1 MCIWIRGLHLCMRD
15 KDLSLGL
22 VLYKVNLIY
31 KMLKTTGVLMLSFS
45 LSPVDWQN
53 CMKVNES
60 LKSKCF
66 SIPLPLICILV
77 LCTTYHG
84 YMNLYW
90 VSELQQHFY
99 IQSRIRFT
107 KNIVIY
113 CIVWAPYATILWH
126 QKGLFLR
133 AANDFQFKLVNC
145 YGRMI
150 KPISLKPFSY
160 SNTHCSSAIKWRL
173 QGLNVK
179 YFVFLWC

>member
-1 MCIWIRGLHLCMRD
+1 MPNQTVRASFLPVSSIFLYLPFQTSSFNLLWWFKCVSEYVACTCAWGARTLLV
-15 KDLSLGL
+15 GL
-22 VLYKVNLIY
+22 VLYKVSLIY

-53 CMKVNES
+53 CMVNES

-99 IQSRIRFT
+99 IQNRIRFIE
-107 KNIVIY
+107 NIVIFLHRLSSI
-113 CIVWAPYATILWH
+113 CNNVMAPERTI
-126 QKGLFLR
+126 
-133 AANDFQFKLVNC
+133 
-145 YGRMI
+145 
-150 KPISLKPFSY
+150 S
-160 SNTHCSSAIKWRL
+160 
-173 QGLNVK
+173 
-179 YFVFLWC
+179 